1 MGKVIGFHVIGC
13 TYGFWLPNEERG
25 SCSDFVRNDALA
37 KFGPA
42 NPVDHSRSVARKKYD
57 YEVRQMELRE
67 LSYPPVMLTNAQ
79 INAVSRGVAE
89 EIETF
94 HAAPMYEFVQ
104 LRNHFH
110 FVCGPCRYDIRR
122 FAGRIKGA
130 GTKRLLAEKLHPM
143 QKFAYASGDVPSPW
157 SVKPWVVYLLSDHDV
172 IRSIKYVR
180 DNLTRSGLPPQHHEF
195 LTEYRGAN
203 REEEKTPGAA
213 HRR

>member
-1 MGKVIGFHVIGC
+1 MGNVIGFHVIGC
-13 TYGFWLPNEERG
+13 TYGFWLPNEKRG
-25 SCSDFVRNDALA
+25 SCSDFVRSDALA

-57 YEVRQMELRE
+57 YEVRQLELCE

-79 INAVSRGVAE
+79 IAAVCRRVAE
-89 EIETF
+89 EIEAF
-94 HAAPMYEFVQ
+94 DPAPMYEFVQ

-110 FVCGPCRYDIRR
+110 YVCGRCRYDIRR

-130 GTKRLLAEKLHPM
+130 GTKRLLAEGIHPM
-143 QKFAYASGDVPSPW
+143 QKFADARGNVPSPW
-157 SVKPWVVYLLSDHDV
+157 SVKPWVVYLFDDSDV

-180 DNLTRSGLPPQHHEF
+180 DNLTRAGLPPQRHPF
-195 LTEYRGAN
+195 LTEYRGG
-203 REEEKTPGAA
+203 TPGAA

>member
-1 MGKVIGFHVIGC
+1 MSKVIAFHVIGC

-25 SCSDFVRNDALA
+25 SCSDFVRNEALT

-57 YEVRQMELRE
+57 SKVRQMELRE
-67 LSYPPVMLTNAQ
+67 LSYPPVVLTNAQ
-79 INAVSRGVAE
+79 INAVCRGVAD

-94 HAAPMYEFVQ
+94 HPAPMFEFVQ

-110 FVCGPCRYDIRR
+110 YVCGPCRYDIRR

-130 GTKRLLAEKLHPM
+130 ASKQLLAERIHPM
-143 QKFAYASGDVPSPW
+143 QKFVDARGNVPSLW
-157 SVKPWVVYLLSDHDV
+157 SVKPWVVYLFNDEDV
-172 IRSIKYVR
+172 IRSIEYAR
-180 DNLTRSGLPPQHHEF
+180 ENLKRAGLAAQHHAF
-195 LTEYRGAN
+195 LTGYAGE
-203 REEEKTPGAA
+203 TPGAA